1 LDIVGWKTLARC
13 SLPIGRATPTRHVF
27 ETVVGDGL
35 DEGLVENKAELISRS
50 R

>member
-1 LDIVGWKTLARC
+1 MEDVRAMQLAERK
-13 SLPIGRATPTRHVF
+13 SDAYRHVF